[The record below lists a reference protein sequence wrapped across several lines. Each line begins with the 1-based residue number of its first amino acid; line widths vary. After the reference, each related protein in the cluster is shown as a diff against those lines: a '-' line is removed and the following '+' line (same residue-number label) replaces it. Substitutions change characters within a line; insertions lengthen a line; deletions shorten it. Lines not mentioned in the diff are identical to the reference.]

1 MELTALA
8 RTVHDFLAESRDAV
22 VVEDGTTL
30 FDLQTARYSLSTDHG
45 KCVLHLWSEERNC
58 VRRVLDAQPKSEV
71 LKLSVQR
78 LGQPRPN
85 KLEICRGSR
94 SSHAVGEEVAA
105 HCLSQDAGANSSA
118 GVSGGNDYATD
129 VDCGSGAIVR
139 SDLCARG
146 DPPGD
151 FGVGCARSE

>member
-58 VRRVLDAQPKSEV
+58 VRRVLDAEPKSEV

-85 KLEICRGSR
+85 KLEICRGRDHRTPS
-94 SSHAVGEEVAA
+94 AKK
-105 HCLSQDAGANSSA
+105 SQRTA
-118 GVSGGNDYATD
+118 YHRT
-129 VDCGSGAIVR
+129 
-139 SDLCARG
+139 L
-146 DPPGD
+146 
-151 FGVGCARSE
+151 E